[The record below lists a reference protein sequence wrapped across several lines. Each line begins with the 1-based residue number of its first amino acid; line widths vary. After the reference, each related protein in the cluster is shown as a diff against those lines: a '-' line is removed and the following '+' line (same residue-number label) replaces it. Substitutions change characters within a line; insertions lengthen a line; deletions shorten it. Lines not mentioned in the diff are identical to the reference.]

1 MKKPFKETLLGQWLQ
16 LHAPHLVDK
25 VISLIPSPAGD
36 VVAIVKNLISKTPL
50 SESSMKDFSDNELDF
65 NKEFDETEIG
75 VQKELT
81 SRNLIDTLN
90 GDFLAKNI
98 RPFSLIFLLLIYLMT
113 IVLNYFGIQ
122 LHSELI
128 TMQKEL
134 LLLAFGFYFVGRS
147 AEKVT
152 DLKN

>member
-1 MKKPFKETLLGQWLQ
+1 MKNFNDTKLGQWVN
-16 LHAPHLVDK
+16 LHCSHLLPT
-25 VISLIPSPAGD
+25 ILASIPSTG
-36 VVAIVKNLISKTPL
+36 VVGFVKNIVLSSGITDESK
-50 SESSMKDFSDNELDF
+50 KDFTQNELDF
-65 NKEFDETEIG
+65 NKEYDETEIG

-81 SRNLIDTLN
+81 RRNLIDTLN

-122 LHSELI
+122 LDPELI

>member
-1 MKKPFKETLLGQWLQ
+1 MKNFNDTKLGQWVN
-16 LHAPHLVDK
+16 LHCSHLLPT
-25 VISLIPSPAGD
+25 ILASIPSTG
-36 VVAIVKNLISKTPL
+36 VVGFVKNIVLSSGITDESK
-50 SESSMKDFSDNELDF
+50 KDFTQNELDF
-65 NKEFDETEIG
+65 NKEYDETEIG

-81 SRNLIDTLN
+81 RRNLIDTLN

-98 RPFSLIFLLLIYLMT
+98 RPFSLIFLLFVYLMT

-122 LHSELI
+122 LDPELI

-147 AEKVT
+147 AEKIK
-152 DLKN
+152 DSQ